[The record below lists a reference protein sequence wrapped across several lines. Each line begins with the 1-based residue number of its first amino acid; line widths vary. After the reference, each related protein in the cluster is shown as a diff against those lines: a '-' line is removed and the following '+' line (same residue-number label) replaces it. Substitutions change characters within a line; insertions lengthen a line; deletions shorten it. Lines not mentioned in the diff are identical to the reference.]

1 MTTSVSKKATI
12 LKPAFAFL
20 SLFLTILHVLLVKG
34 RDLVTFTWTEHSRL
48 YIGVIV
54 LLAVL
59 FTYFFYLCLTHTL
72 YYIGKKNKT
81 FLSYFRFFIGYF
93 LFMGVFWLLPCPVRS
108 PVLQACF
115 IWLPFC
121 FSLPW
126 HPLLLSRFCLS
137 ARSFL

>member
-20 SLFLTILHVLLVKG
+20 SLFLTILHILLVKG

-59 FTYFFYLCLTHTL
+59 FTYFFYLSSLFIYL
-72 YYIGKKNKT
+72 YK
-81 FLSYFRFFIGYF
+81 
-93 LFMGVFWLLPCPVRS
+93 
-108 PVLQACF
+108 
-115 IWLPFC
+115 
-121 FSLPW
+121 
-126 HPLLLSRFCLS
+126 
-137 ARSFL
+137 

>member
-20 SLFLTILHVLLVKG
+20 SLFLTILHILLVKG

-93 LFMGVFWLLPCPVRS
+93 LFMGVLWLLTRTG
-108 PVLQACF
+108 
-115 IWLPFC
+115 IIKGE
-121 FSLPW
+121 
-126 HPLLLSRFCLS
+126 
-137 ARSFL
+137 